1 MLQWSKSRSKR
12 SGSDLSVKK
21 PSISISAT
29 FLSSKWCFEHQTQR
43 PKRHLLN
50 KNFLPFQ
57 DGNHLFGAQTIE
69 MSEITW
75 WNENLKTFF
84 LTKKKRWYGHQNRVL
99 SVLQVIWAVKSCP
112 NR

>member
-75 WNENLKTFF
+75 WNENLKTFL
-84 LTKKKRWYGHQNRVL
+84 LTKKNDDT
-99 SVLQVIWAVKSCP
+99 VIKIVF
-112 NR
+112 